1 MANFVANTIVL
12 DGVPTSSQ
20 QDTCFALV
28 GYKND
33 IPTST
38 YSGQNADS
46 AYPFANCLDY
56 RDNTQYSPAADSGSV
71 EIIISKQSLFTVDY
85 FGLALHN
92 GFSAGLT
99 GKVEMQNPSTNAYEE
114 IATFT
119 PYGTNKT
126 ICEYLGTKEAFRFKI
141 TLNFTSKLFIGAL
154 YLGKSWSLGRQ
165 PDIGLKPASLN
176 NVDEVV
182 GFNDNNGQFVI
193 GRVETVGF
201 DTDASFSLIPMLG
214 DNGIRANWPSFQ
226 THCKMSR
233 PFFFKWS
240 VSNNDNTFGQYKN
253 PSSMP
258 DISYS
263 TPFHG
268 TVPIKMRGRD

>member
-12 DGVPTSSQ
+12 GSAPTNE
-20 QDTCFALV
+20 QDVCFAIV

-33 IPTST
+33 IPSST
-38 YSGQNADS
+38 YSGEAAD
-46 AYPFANCLDY
+46 ANYPFTNCLDY
-56 RDNTQYSPAADSGSV
+56 RDNTQYSPSASSGSV
-71 EIIISKQSLFTVDY
+71 QIVISKASLFTVDY

-99 GKVEMQNPSTNAYEE
+99 GKVEMQNVSSGAYEE

-126 ICEYLGTKEAFRFKI
+126 ICEYFGEKQAYRFRI
-141 TLNFTSKLFIGAL
+141 TLNFTSKLYIGAL
-154 YLGKSWSLGRQ
+154 YLGKAWSLGRQ

-182 GFNDNNGQFVI
+182 GFTDNNGQFTI

-201 DTDASFSLIPMLG
+201 DTDATFSLIPMVG
-214 DNGIRANWPSFQ
+214 TNGIRSNWPNFQ
-226 THCKMSR
+226 THCKLSR

-258 DISYS
+258 DMTYTTSY
-263 TPFHG
+263 HG
-268 TVPIKMRGRD
+268 QVPIKMRGRD